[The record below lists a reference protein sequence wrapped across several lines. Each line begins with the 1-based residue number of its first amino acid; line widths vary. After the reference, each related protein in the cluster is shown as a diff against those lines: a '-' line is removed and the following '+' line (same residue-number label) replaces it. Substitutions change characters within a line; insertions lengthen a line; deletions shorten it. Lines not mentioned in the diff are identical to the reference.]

1 MKRNGRKRKAM
12 EKIFIA
18 DAMLGRLAKW
28 MRIIGCDVE
37 YFPKISDNEIS
48 ERAFHSGRIILTRDT
63 RLIRRKI
70 NRENCFFVKYDLYQD
85 QLKQVVKAF
94 SIDPMENLFTRCLLC
109 NKKLL
114 NIDKVFVADSVPEY
128 VYYTKDNFKTCPSC
142 NRLYWKAT
150 HKNNVVK
157 QLKKI
162 LELK

>member
-1 MKRNGRKRKAM
+1 MTKAM

-37 YFPKISDNEIS
+37 YFPEISDNEIS
-48 ERAFHSGRIILTRDT
+48 ERAYHSGRIILTRDT
-63 RLIRRKI
+63 MLIRRKI
-70 NRENCFFVKYDLYQD
+70 NRENCFFIKYDHYQD

-94 SIDPMENLFTRCLLC
+94 SIDPMKNLFTRCLLC

-114 NIDKVFVADSVPEY
+114 TVDKISVADSVPEY
-128 VYYTKDNFKTCPSC
+128 VYYTQDSFKTCSSC

-150 HKNNVVK
+150 HKNNVVE

-162 LELK
+162 LESK

>member
-1 MKRNGRKRKAM
+1 M

-37 YFPKISDNEIS
+37 YFSEISDNEIS
-48 ERAFHSGRIILTRDT
+48 ERAFHSGRVILTRDT
-63 RLIRRKI
+63 MLIRRKI
-70 NRENCFFVKYDLYQD
+70 NRENCFFVKHDHYQD

-114 NIDKVFVADSVPEY
+114 TIDKISVADSVPEY
-128 VYYTKDNFKTCPSC
+128 VYYTKD
-142 NRLYWKAT
+142 
-150 HKNNVVK
+150 
-157 QLKKI
+157 
-162 LELK
+162 

>member
-1 MKRNGRKRKAM
+1 M
-12 EKIFIA
+12 
-18 DAMLGRLAKW
+18 
-28 MRIIGCDVE
+28 
-37 YFPKISDNEIS
+37 
-48 ERAFHSGRIILTRDT
+48 
-63 RLIRRKI
+63 LIRRKI
-70 NRENCFFVKYDLYQD
+70 NRENCFFVKYDHYQD

-114 NIDKVFVADSVPEY
+114 TIDKISVADSVPEY
-128 VYYTKDNFKTCPSC
+128 VYYTIDNFKTCPSC

-150 HKNNVVK
+150 HKNSVVK